1 METTNFA
8 GLHYVPADEEST
20 TKVKDF
26 RRGVSN
32 NFVVIDTVLDGLN
45 YLATNNQSD
54 IKALGDEVSGL
65 RKELNEYKIYTC
77 SAEETTKLE
86 DGTNVPNIKT
96 PNADLVYLVSSGD
109 AAPNMWLEYI
119 WVGHWEQWGSA
130 TVDLTGYIKKD
141 QGKDNAGSTFYVD
154 FKGDVSKS
162 DKFARDFW
170 VNKRAIFFGTSIT
183 DYCRKSGANKTFGER
198 GYTYLLTK
206 ALDMT
211 PHKDADNFG
220 VAGAITI
227 SPSSTHSLYD
237 HVVDYGSIYGEII
250 SHKSKIEQADVVFIE
265 TATNDFKKDVD
276 LGEYTSGTSYDL
288 ETFYGALQGSIAKIR
303 AYNPKALI
311 VLLADTKRAGFTEN
325 GKYKYYSDY
334 TNGAECT
341 LNSYVAA
348 MEDIAINM
356 GVMFCNWYEYSGID
370 ESNISHYTWDGQLHL
385 DEDGYEQVADL
396 TKRTLLEYSAVYGLK
411 DRLDDFETKIDDVS
425 SRMDDMS
432 VPTKL
437 SDLEN
442 DVNYIASETDPTV
455 PAWAK
460 ANTKPTYTCE
470 EIGAAPADHTHGNA
484 TDGRKV
490 VFGTYVGNADPADGE
505 ESAQTLRSINIGAT
519 PSFVWVGM
527 GNTLVPWYF
536 DEYRTGTSGGRAHER
551 DVVYSGYAFT
561 GTPLYAPHN
570 YFEDQDEDEWPDRS
584 DSEQIVLC
592 VQQDG
597 FQVRNTSYVV
607 EYADNS
613 DESCDCVLNLKDMTY
628 FYFAII

>member
-1 METTNFA
+1 MQTTEIIK
-8 GLHYVPADEEST
+8 LKYVDESEEST
-20 TKVKDF
+20 TKVRDYRRSTSDNFCIIDNAIGELVEMIDDNAEAISDLSDAVKDLQDK
-26 RRGVSN
+26 S
-32 NFVVIDTVLDGLN
+32 I
-45 YLATNNQSD
+45 YLCS
-54 IKALGDEVSGL
+54 S
-65 RKELNEYKIYTC
+65 KET
-77 SAEETTKLE
+77 ETLE
-86 DGTNVPNIKT
+86 DGTNVPNIES
-96 PNADLVYLVSSGD
+96 PNPSVVYLVSSGD
-109 AAPNMWLEYI
+109 AVPNMWLEYI
-119 WVGHWEQWGSA
+119 WVNNQWEQWGSA

-276 LGEYTSGTSYDL
+276 LGEYTSETSYNL
-288 ETFYGALQGSIAKIR
+288 ETFYGALQGSIAKVR
-303 AYNPKALI
+303 SYNPKALI
-311 VLLADTKRAGFTEN
+311 VLLADTKREGFTDQDGEF
-325 GKYKYYSDY
+325 KYYSNY
-334 TNGAECT
+334 ENAVGRT
-341 LNSYVAA
+341 LNSYVTA
-348 MEDIAINM
+348 MEDVADKM
-356 GVMFCNWYEYSGID
+356 DVMFCNWYEYSGID

-570 YFEDQDEDEWPDRS
+570 YFENQDEDEWPDRS

-607 EYADNS
+607 EYTDNS